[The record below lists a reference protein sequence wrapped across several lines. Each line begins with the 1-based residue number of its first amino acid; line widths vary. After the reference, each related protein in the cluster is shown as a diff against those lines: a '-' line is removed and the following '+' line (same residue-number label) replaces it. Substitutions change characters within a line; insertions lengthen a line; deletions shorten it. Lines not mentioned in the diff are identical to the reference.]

1 MDKVDVRFP
10 PAAQKAPPANL
21 PKNALE
27 RATALV
33 DLMGRMA
40 ALLTRETEAV
50 RTRRPTAELAKI
62 AREKEPMSL
71 VYEEVSRLLRVDR
84 EGMAAL
90 PPELKVS
97 LKEAAGALYAASAEN
112 AEALRMGSEAQKLVV
127 DTVVGAV
134 NRARSTPRTAYAPH
148 MGGGRGYS
156 QNPCGPATAA
166 TLNTRL

>member
-10 PAAQKAPPANL
+10 PASAKPQPSNL
-21 PKNALE
+21 PKNAFE

-40 ALLTRETEAV
+40 ALLARETEAV

-84 EGMAAL
+84 EGMAGL
-90 PPELKVS
+90 PAELKQS
-97 LKEAAGALYAASAEN
+97 LKDAAGALYAASAEN
-112 AEALRMGSEAQKLVV
+112 AEALRLGSEAQKLVV

-134 NRARSTPRTAYAPH
+134 NRSRSVPRTAYAPH

-156 QNPCGPATAA
+156 PAPHGPATAA